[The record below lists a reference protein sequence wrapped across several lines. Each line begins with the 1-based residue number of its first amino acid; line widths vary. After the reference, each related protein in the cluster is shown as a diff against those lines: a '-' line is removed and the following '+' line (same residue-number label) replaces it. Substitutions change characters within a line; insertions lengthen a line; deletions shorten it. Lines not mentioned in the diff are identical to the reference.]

1 MQPKLM
7 AWLDVI
13 NECRS
18 YRDFV
23 ASNLNNSNNRQIS
36 IKRTALQI
44 YKTVVSLFTNRRVL
58 IKCLYTF

>member
-13 NECRS
+13 KEHHF
-18 YRDFV
+18 YRTFL
-23 ASNLNNSNNRQIS
+23 ARNLSNNRQIS
-36 IKRTALQI
+36 LKRTALQI
-44 YKTVVSLFTNRRVL
+44 YKTVAFLFTNRRVL

>member
-7 AWLDVI
+7 ARLDVL
-13 NECRS
+13 RS
-18 YRDFV
+18 IALIGRTFV
-23 ASNLNNSNNRQIS
+23 ARNLSNNRQIS

-44 YKTVVSLFTNRRVL
+44 DRTVAFLFTSLRAL

>member
-7 AWLDVI
+7 ARLDVL
-13 NECRS
+13 RS
-18 YRDFV
+18 IALIGRTCV
-23 ASNLNNSNNRQIS
+23 ARNLSNNRQIS

-44 YKTVVSLFTNRRVL
+44 YKTVISLFTNRRVL